1 MVRRYDAVDIETLQG
16 RSRSRDL
23 LGRNLSIEKWQ
34 WILDSMDNKN
44 NHSLTTQYMLQPML
58 NLRFL
63 EWYWDGG
70 RQIRKSCSVGTY
82 YSVNGRFVGLGMF
95 RTAAVSEDVISAS
108 TKDGT
113 SVLAVVALN
122 S

>member
-1 MVRRYDAVDIETLQG
+1 
-16 RSRSRDL
+16 
-23 LGRNLSIEKWQ
+23 
-34 WILDSMDNKN
+34 MDNKN

-63 EWYWDGG
+63 EWYWDEG
-70 RQIRKSCSVGTY
+70 RQIRKSHSVGTY
-82 YSVNGRFVGLGMF
+82 YSVNGHFVGLGMF